1 MALIKCEECEND
13 VSDKASVCPKCG
25 APISLSEVAVGRASF
40 YQSKRN
46 EESFPIL
53 FAQILIVAAALGI
66 FQKSWLYFGGAVIG
80 LLALFS
86 IPRIS
91 RILGAL
97 LAGGFGIIGY
107 YFGSSWWGSEGGYVL
122 GGFVFFMC
130 FWGNYFGADHIGDFN
145 AK

>member
-1 MALIKCEECEND
+1 M
-13 VSDKASVCPKCG
+13 
-25 APISLSEVAVGRASF
+25 GRASF
-40 YQSKRN
+40 YQAKRN

-53 FAQILIVAAALGI
+53 FVQILIVAAALGI
-66 FQKSWLYFGGAVIG
+66 SEKSWLYFGGSVIG

-107 YFGSSWWGSEGGYVL
+107 YFGSSWWGTGGGYVL
-122 GGFVFFMC
+122 GGFVFVMC
-130 FWGNYFGADHIGDFN
+130 FYGNYFGADHLGDFN